1 MGETPSLDDTRG
13 VTTVARKTRRLGV
26 IGALALAGSALAQ
39 QPDLIRVDE
48 RITDRDLLATSLRV
62 LETDIRQ
69 DLNFEHLYVNANN
82 PSQYVR
88 VSGGLYAVAPRTD
101 YYTTRRGGV
110 YAAVA
115 PGTVFYIG
123 MPWIDP
129 ATPSRPDTS
138 LGRMA
143 SGPTLAQPIR
153 NDLVHARSHEPRALR
168 RFAGVEESTQRE
180 RVEMGRP
187 RGRPDMSNEGYRSA
201 RLREIARSIAS
212 AD

>member
-1 MGETPSLDDTRG
+1 MA
-13 VTTVARKTRRLGV
+13 VARKTRWLGV
-26 IGALALAGSALAQ
+26 AGALALGGAALAQ
-39 QPDLIRVDE
+39 QPQLVRVDE

-69 DLNFEHLYVNANN
+69 DLNFEHLYVNAND

-88 VSGGLYAVAPRTD
+88 VSGGLYAVAPQTD

-129 ATPSRPDTS
+129 ASASRPDTS
-138 LGRMA
+138 LGRAA
-143 SGPTLAQPIR
+143 SGPSLAQPIR
-153 NDLVHARSHEPRALR
+153 SGFVHARSYEPRALR
-168 RFAGVEESTQRE
+168 RYAGVEEAGERE

-201 RLREIARSIAS
+201 RLREIARSLA
-212 AD
+212 AGD